1 MLISEARALK
11 LTRKHFNLVAEI
23 IGQVNC
29 QGSREDLMRQYASL
43 FEASH
48 RAFDRAGFMEM
59 VKDVHLECWRD
70 NHPYNNENFLA
81 GSNL

>member
-23 IGQVNC
+23 IGQINC
-29 QGSREDLMRQYASL
+29 QESREDLMCQYVSL
-43 FEASH
+43 FDKSY
-48 RAFDRAGFMEM
+48 RAFDSIQFMKM
-59 VKDVHLECWRD
+59 VKDVHLDCWAD
-70 NHPYNNENFLA
+70 DGPCHEDFLA